1 MFSQACKFGNV
12 ILTGSGAGGTLL
24 TRRIG
29 TSAVAASERS
39 IDGAD
44 MKPALTA
51 VFDFTALLLM
61 QHGAAQ
67 VVSLI

>member
-1 MFSQACKFGNV
+1 MFSQACRFGNV

-39 IDGAD
+39 IDRAA
-44 MKPALTA
+44 MKTALTA
-51 VFDFTALLLM
+51 AFDFTALLLV
-61 QHGAAQ
+61 QHSAAQ
-67 VVSLI
+67 VVALI

>member
-1 MFSQACKFGNV
+1 M
-12 ILTGSGAGGTLL
+12 ILTGSEAGGTLL

-29 TSAVAASERS
+29 ALAVAASERP

-44 MKPALTA
+44 MKTALIA
-51 VFDFTALLLM
+51 AFDFAACLRV
-61 QHGAAQ
+61 QRAAAQ

>member
-1 MFSQACKFGNV
+1 V
-12 ILTGSGAGGTLL
+12 ILTGSEAGGTLL

-29 TSAVAASERS
+29 TLAVAASERS

-44 MKPALTA
+44 MKTA
-51 VFDFTALLLM
+51 STAAFDFTALLLM
-61 QHGAAQ
+61 QHAAAQ